1 MADES
6 IRTDASTIRRGK
18 DDELSAGDASP
29 ESSLIKSAEIQ
40 EIAEARTVIR
50 GSSRAHADESAWN
63 KLDRTPASVANV
75 LLGKRLNHFLLED
88 FIGGGGMGAVFRAH
102 DEQLDRTVAIKVIPF
117 VGDDPDLK
125 RRFRNEAQSAAKLD
139 HPRIAKVFDVGTY
152 DDWHYIVFEYIQGTN
167 IRDLV
172 HREGVMSADQAVFY
186 TCQLADAI
194 QHASDRGIVHRDIKP
209 SNVLIG
215 DGQTIKLVD
224 MGLARSDN
232 FELSE
237 DMTASGVTLGTF
249 DYISPEQAND
259 PRDADL
265 RSDIYSLGCTLYFM
279 LTGQPP
285 YPGGTMLQKLLN
297 HGKTPPPD
305 VRQLRSEV
313 SGDLAAVL
321 QKMLAKR
328 PEDRYQTAIDL
339 IADLQEV
346 ARREGYER
354 VQTLGPVTVNQ
365 SGPLVQL
372 IEQHAPWLVAFAL
385 LLITAAWLYVASDL
399 ARDDFAIV
407 VPQRN
412 SVVSLSVQRPP
423 DALPENGAFRPATPA
438 AGQNA
443 IGSDNAENAAQ
454 SSKGAA
460 AATPSAAN
468 RDGSTMAVASD
479 RAAADPP
486 RMRDLPVPEELGGPV
501 RSVNS
506 TNEMLGPASSV
517 SVGDRAASDR
527 SPGERPTEERSSG
540 ELPAGERPATTPT
553 TIRTES
559 NDPPVSAVPS
569 TANPRAIRVSLSI
582 SGLISDEYDGEDYAY
597 VSSLAKAIELS
608 EELGVDRIEIAEPMI
623 RSAPVQ
629 IDRDGLVI
637 SSSVGGSIVMF
648 DSSDLPSIHSVTLFD
663 IGSNRID
670 LEDLHLVWSVPVSS
684 MGGGCL
690 LSVNDNRLVRLT
702 DCSLTIK
709 NPVRHPDVYAIN
721 VSTHS
726 EAAAYQSL
734 GRSPM
739 LAGPPESA
747 VAPFANGDALSSAVA
762 ATVTSGPL
770 PLVSIEMYNVCIRG
784 EMTMLHMDVAAELQ
798 MRWEN
803 GLLAVTGRMID
814 TAGAVRQP
822 PPSARPIQLLLDQVI
837 AMAPRGLLRMRLTAT
852 GPYPLPVDR
861 DARNCVFIV
870 SPDVAAVEITGLDSL
885 ENDPSL
891 LILRGEANAY
901 DTQPDLSDPMLR
913 LIDSQGN
920 QEVVRMVDL
929 KTQSPD
935 WAEERSPRW
944 AVDWA
949 SGSLNT
955 QPTSSLMP
963 SDFRQYGS
971 VISGFDERSL
981 TIMSPAEVVELGE
994 EN

>member
-1 MADES
+1 MAADES
-6 IRTDASTIRRGK
+6 IRTDASTVYRGK
-18 DDELSAGDASP
+18 EDPIDAGQDPADSGLIQPMELH
-29 ESSLIKSAEIQ
+29 EL
-40 EIAEARTVIR
+40 AEARTVIR
-50 GSSRAHADESAWN
+50 GSSRANADESAWN
-63 KLDRTPASVANV
+63 RVDRTPASVANV

-172 HREGVMSADQAVFY
+172 NREGVMSADQAVFF

-215 DGQTIKLVD
+215 EGETIKLVD

-259 PRDADL
+259 PRDADV

-279 LTGQPP
+279 LAGQPP
-285 YPGGTMLQKLLN
+285 YPGGTMLQKLIN

-313 SGDLAAVL
+313 SGDLAAVI

-328 PEDRYQTAIDL
+328 PQDRYQNANDL

-346 ARREGYER
+346 ARREGFER
-354 VQTLGPVTVNQ
+354 VQTLGPVTV
-365 SGPLVQL
+365 STRGPLVQL
-372 IEQHAPWLVAFAL
+372 LEHHAPWLVAFAL
-385 LLITAAWLYVASDL
+385 LMITAGWLYVASGL

-407 VPQRN
+407 VPERN
-412 SVVSLSVQRPP
+412 SVVSLSAEPGFASSQTRAASTPPSVPRVQGAPAATRPEAAAP
-423 DALPENGAFRPATPA
+423 KSNTPPPAT
-438 AGQNA
+438 
-443 IGSDNAENAAQ
+443 D
-454 SSKGAA
+454 SSV
-460 AATPSAAN
+460 N
-468 RDGSTMAVASD
+468 RDAGSTAPEVARLPS
-479 RAAADPP
+479 DPP
-486 RMRDLPVPEELGGPV
+486 RMLDLPVPEELGGTGV
-501 RSVNS
+501 S
-506 TNEMLGPASSV
+506 ASPTV
-517 SVGDRAASDR
+517 DAASAAAMKPGSEKPPSDAAAV
-527 SPGERPTEERSSG
+527 SPKEM
-540 ELPAGERPATTPT
+540 
-553 TIRTES
+553 
-559 NDPPVSAVPS
+559 PVSEVWK
-569 TANPRAIRVSLSI
+569 PRAIRVSHAESRLE
-582 SGLISDEYDGEDYAY
+582 SDDEEAEDYAY
-597 VSSLAKAIELS
+597 VSSLDQAIKLS
-608 EELGVDRIEIAEPMI
+608 KDLGVDRIELAEPLI
-623 RSAPVQ
+623 RSGPIK

-637 SSSVGGSIVMF
+637 SSSVGGSVILF
-648 DSSDLPSIHSVTLFD
+648 DSSDSPSMRRVELFD

-670 LEDLHLVWSVPVSS
+670 LEDLHLVWSVPVAS

-690 LSVNDNRLVRLT
+690 LSLKENRLVRLT

-709 NPVRHPDVYAIN
+709 NPVRHPDVYAVDIM
-721 VSTHS
+721 THS
-726 EAAAYQSL
+726 TEA
-734 GRSPM
+734 
-739 LAGPPESA
+739 ESA
-747 VAPFANGDALSSAVA
+747 ADPSGVAESSAA
-762 ATVTSGPL
+762 SGPL

-784 EMTMLHMDVAAELQ
+784 EMSMLRMDVAAELQ

-837 AMAPRGLLRMRLTAT
+837 AMVPRGLVRMRLNAT
-852 GPYPLPVDR
+852 GPFPLPIDR
-861 DARNCVFIV
+861 DARNCVFVVNPDTAVVEV
-870 SPDVAAVEITGLDSL
+870 SGIESL
-885 ENDPSL
+885 ADETAL
-891 LILRGEANAY
+891 FMLRGEANAY
-901 DTQPDLSDPMLR
+901 DTQSDLSDPMLR
-913 LIDSQGN
+913 LVDVQG
-920 QEVVRMVDL
+920 QERIVRMVDL
-929 KTQSPD
+929 KNQSPA

-949 SGSLNT
+949 SENLKT
-955 QPTSSLMP
+955 MP
-963 SDFRQYGS
+963 ASRLGLADFRQYGA

-981 TIMSPAEVVELGE
+981 TIMTAATLVESNE

>member
-18 DDELSAGDASP
+18 DDESSAGDASP

-172 HREGVMSADQAVFY
+172 HHEGVMSADQAVFY

-328 PEDRYQTAIDL
+328 PDDRYQTAIDL

-354 VQTLGPVTVNQ
+354 VQTLGPVTVNN
-365 SGPLVQL
+365 SGPLIQL

-412 SVVSLSVQRPP
+412 SVVSLSVQRPL
-423 DALPENGAFRPATPA
+423 DASQENGTFRPATPA
-438 AGQNA
+438 ARQGTNA
-443 IGSDNAENAAQ
+443 DDGAENASLSPNGTATTTSAGTARD
-454 SSKGAA
+454 SSATAA
-460 AATPSAAN
+460 ASERSP
-468 RDGSTMAVASD
+468 
-479 RAAADPP
+479 ADPP

-501 RSVNS
+501 TSGKNM
-506 TNEMLGPASSV
+506 NETLAPSSAV
-517 SVGDRAASDR
+517 AAVDRPASDR
-527 SPGERPTEERSSG
+527 SATERS
-540 ELPAGERPATTPT
+540 LTTPT
-553 TIRTES
+553 SSGAEDTES
-559 NDPPVSAVPS
+559 AEISVPTS
-569 TANPRAIRVSLSI
+569 ANPRAIRVSLSI

-597 VSSLAKAIELS
+597 VSSLTKAIELS
-608 EELGVDRIEIAEPMI
+608 KELGVDRIEIAEPMI
-623 RSAPVQ
+623 RSAPIK

-648 DSSDLPSIHSVTLFD
+648 DSSDLPSIQSVELFD

-690 LSVNDNRLVRLT
+690 LSLQDNRLVRLT

-709 NPVRHPDVYAIN
+709 NPVRHPDVYAIDVN
-721 VSTHS
+721 THS
-726 EAAAYQSL
+726 DTVGYQSM
-734 GRSPM
+734 GRNAL
-739 LAGPPESA
+739 LAGPPESS
-747 VAPFANGDALSSAVA
+747 VVPFANGDALSSAVA

-837 AMAPRGLLRMRLTAT
+837 AMAPRGLVRMRLTAT
-852 GPYPLPVDR
+852 GPYPLQIDR
-861 DARNCVFIV
+861 DAHNCVFIV
-870 SPDVAAVEITGLDSL
+870 SPDIAAVEVSGLDSL

-891 LILRGEANAY
+891 LVLRGEANAY

-929 KTQSPD
+929 KTQSPE

-955 QPTSSLMP
+955 QSTSSLMP

-981 TIMSPAEVVELGE
+981 TIMTPAELVELDE